1 MKKYKNEETLLMR
14 SLMFVPA
21 HNSKLMTSAISRDAD
36 VLLLD
41 LEDSVQPSEN
51 KQIARDNIKQYVNQK
66 KFGDKPI
73 FPRVNDRESG
83 HLLQDVYQLTI
94 EGISGFMYPKSKR
107 GEDVYF
113 FDKLLE
119 TIEYEKGIPI
129 GTYKIIPLI
138 ETAASVIYVN
148 EICQASSRIVAIAYG
163 CEDFISDL
171 GGIHDKEGNSLF
183 TARAM
188 IAMAAKSNG
197 VIPIDTVH
205 INVHDLEELEE
216 NLKLA
221 KVFGFEGMMVLHP
234 KELPLVHKYFSPSQE
249 EVESANETLRLA
261 EDANKEGKGVALM
274 NGKFIGPPMII
285 SANKTLRKQKL
296 IEYKKK

>member
-1 MKKYKNEETLLMR
+1 MKMNHNEKTLLMR

-21 HNSKLMTSAISRDAD
+21 HNTKLMTSAISKDAD
-36 VLLLD
+36 ILLLD
-41 LEDSVQPSEN
+41 LEDSVQPTEN
-51 KQIARDNIKQYVNQK
+51 KQIARDNIIQFVQQK
-66 KFGDKPI
+66 KFGNTPI

-94 EGISGFMYPKSKR
+94 DGIAGFMYPKSQR

-119 TIEYEKGIPI
+119 TIEYEKGISI

-138 ETAASVIYVN
+138 ETTAAVVNVN
-148 EICQASSRIVAIAYG
+148 EICQASSRIVAVAYG

-171 GGIHDKEGNSLF
+171 GGIHDKEGKSLF

-188 IAMAAKSNG
+188 IAMAAKANG
-197 VIPIDTVH
+197 IIPIDTVH
-205 INVHDLEELEE
+205 INVHDMQDLEE

-221 KVFGFEGMMVLHP
+221 KIFGFEGMMVLNP
-234 KELPLVHKYFSPSQE
+234 KELSLAHKYFSPSQE
-249 EVESANETLRLA
+249 DIRSANEILQLA
-261 EDANKEGKGVALM
+261 EDAKKQGKGVAFM

-285 SANKTLRKQKL
+285 SANKTLLKQEL
-296 IEYKKK
+296 IENKKY

>member
-1 MKKYKNEETLLMR
+1 MKKTHNEKTLLMR

-21 HNSKLMTSAISRDAD
+21 HNLKLMTSAISKDAD
-36 VLLLD
+36 ILLLD

-51 KQIARDNIKQYVNQK
+51 KQIARDNIIQFVQQK
-66 KFGDKPI
+66 KFGNTPI

-94 EGISGFMYPKSKR
+94 DGIAGFMYPKSQR

-138 ETAASVIYVN
+138 ETTAAVVNVN
-148 EICQASSRIVAIAYG
+148 EICQASSRIVAVAYG

-171 GGIHDKEGNSLF
+171 GGIHDKEGKSLF

-188 IAMAAKSNG
+188 IAMAAKANG

-205 INVHDLEELEE
+205 INVHDMQDLEE

-221 KVFGFEGMMVLHP
+221 KVFGFEGMMVLNP
-234 KELPLVHKYFSPSQE
+234 KELSLAHEYFSPSQE
-249 EVESANETLRLA
+249 ELKSAHEILLLA
-261 EDANKEGKGVALM
+261 EDANKQGKGVAFI

-285 SANKTLRKQKL
+285 SANKTLLKQEL
-296 IEYKKK
+296 IENKKY